1 MNKLVLFD
9 FDGTLADSAPD
20 LAATANRMRKERGLP
35 ELPYD
40 ALRPY
45 ASHGARGLLKVA
57 LDINTDHPDYAQ
69 LRVQFLQDYHDH
81 MTELTYLFDGVAP
94 MLSQL
99 EQAGY
104 TWGIVTNKLEYLALP
119 LIRHLGLEETCAVT
133 VGGDTTQHTK
143 PHPEPLLH
151 AASKAGFAPADCLY
165 VGDDLRDIQAGR
177 AAGMATMIA
186 AYGYCAGDDS
196 IGTWQA
202 DLTVH
207 HANDIWDGVQRWATG
222 QLSHPSHSAT
232 C

>member
-20 LAATANRMRKERGLP
+20 LAATANRMRKEHGLP
-35 ELPYD
+35 DLPYE

-57 LDINTDHPDYAQ
+57 LDINTDHPNYAQ
-69 LRVQFLQDYHDH
+69 LRAQFLQDYNDH

-94 MLSQL
+94 MLKQL

-119 LIRHLGLEETCAVT
+119 LIRHLGLEAGCAVT
-133 VGGDTTQHTK
+133 VGGDTTPHTK
-143 PHPEPLLH
+143 PHPAPLLY
-151 AASKAGFAPADCLY
+151 AAEKTGFDPKDCLY
-165 VGDDLRDIQAGR
+165 VGDDLRDIQAGQ

-186 AYGYCAGDDS
+186 AYGYCAQDDS
-196 IGTWQA
+196 LDSWQA

-207 HANDIWDGVQRWATG
+207 HAADIWAGVQHWANN
-222 QLSHPSHSAT
+222 
-232 C
+232 

>member
-20 LAATANRMRKERGLP
+20 LAATANRMRQARGLP
-35 ELPYD
+35 DLPYED
-40 ALRPY
+40 LRPY
-45 ASHGARGLLKVA
+45 ASHGARGLIKVA
-57 LDINTDHPDYAQ
+57 LDIHTDHPEYAQ
-69 LRVQFLQDYHDH
+69 LRAHFLQDYHDH

-94 MLSQL
+94 LLKQL

-119 LIRHLGLEETCAVT
+119 LIRHLGLEAGCAVT

-143 PHPEPLLH
+143 PHPEPLLY
-151 AASKAGFAPADCLY
+151 AAKQAGFAPEDCLY
-165 VGDDLRDIQAGR
+165 VGDDLRDIQAGQ

-186 AYGYCAGDDS
+186 AYGYCADDDS

-207 HANDIWDGVQRWATG
+207 HAGDIWEGVQRWAND
-222 QLSHPSHSAT
+222 QLSRPSPLV

>member
-20 LAATANRMRKERGLP
+20 LAATANRMRNEHGLP
-35 ELPYD
+35 DLPYE

-57 LDINTDHPDYAQ
+57 LDINTDHPNYAQ
-69 LRVQFLQDYHDH
+69 LRAQFLQDYNDH
-81 MTELTYLFDGVAP
+81 MTELTYLFEGVAP
-94 MLSQL
+94 MLKQL

-119 LIRHLGLEETCAVT
+119 LIRHLGLEAGCAVT

-143 PHPEPLLH
+143 PHPAPLLY
-151 AASKAGFAPADCLY
+151 AAEKTGFDPKDCLY
-165 VGDDLRDIQAGR
+165 VGDDLRDIQAGQ

-186 AYGYCAGDDS
+186 AYGYCAQDDS
-196 IGTWQA
+196 LSTWQA
-202 DLTVH
+202 DMSVH
-207 HANDIWDGVQRWATG
+207 HASDIWEGVQRWANG
-222 QLSHPSHSAT
+222 QLSRPSPLA

>member
-20 LAATANRMRKERGLP
+20 LAATANRMRQEHGLP
-35 ELPYD
+35 DLPYE

-69 LRVQFLQDYHDH
+69 LRAQFLQDYNDH

-94 MLSQL
+94 MLKQL

-119 LIRHLGLEETCAVT
+119 LIRHLGLEEGCAVT

-143 PHPEPLLH
+143 PHPAPLLY
-151 AASKAGFAPADCLY
+151 AAEQTGFDPKDCLY
-165 VGDDLRDIQAGR
+165 VGDDLRDIQAGQ

-186 AYGYCAGDDS
+186 AYGYCAQDDS
-196 IGTWQA
+196 INTWQA

-207 HANDIWDGVQRWATG
+207 HAADIWEGVQRWAKG
-222 QLSHPSHSAT
+222 QLPSSSPLAS
-232 C
+232 

>member
-20 LAATANRMRKERGLP
+20 LAATANRMRQEHGLP
-35 ELPYD
+35 DLPYE

-69 LRVQFLQDYHDH
+69 LRAQFLQDYNDH

-94 MLSQL
+94 MLKQL

-119 LIRHLGLEETCAVT
+119 LIRHLGLEEGCAVT

-143 PHPEPLLH
+143 PHPAPLLY
-151 AASKAGFAPADCLY
+151 AAEQTGFDPKDCLY
-165 VGDDLRDIQAGR
+165 VGDDLRDIQAGQ

-186 AYGYCAGDDS
+186 AYGYCAQDDS
-196 IGTWQA
+196 INTWQA

-207 HANDIWDGVQRWATG
+207 HAADIWEGVQRWAKG
-222 QLSHPSHSAT
+222 QLTSPSPLAS
-232 C
+232 

>member
-20 LAATANRMRKERGLP
+20 LAATANRMRKEHGLS
-35 ELPYD
+35 ELPYE

-69 LRVQFLQDYHDH
+69 LRAQFLQDYHDH
-81 MTELTYLFDGVAP
+81 MTELTHLFEGVAP
-94 MLSQL
+94 MLTQL

-119 LIRHLGLEETCAVT
+119 LIRHLGLAETCAVT

-143 PHPEPLLH
+143 PHPEPLLY
-151 AASKAGFAPADCLY
+151 AAKKAGFAPADCLY
-165 VGDDLRDIQAGR
+165 VGDDLRDIQAGQ
-177 AAGMATMIA
+177 AAGMATMVA
-186 AYGYCAGDDS
+186 AYGYCAGDES

-207 HANDIWDGVQRWATG
+207 HANDIWEGVKRWANG
-222 QLSHPSHSAT
+222 QLPRPAPLA

>member
-20 LAATANRMRKERGLP
+20 LAATANRMRKEHGLP
-35 ELPYD
+35 ELPYN

-57 LDINTDHPDYAQ
+57 LDINPDHPNYAE
-69 LRVQFLQDYHDH
+69 LRAQFLQNYHDH
-81 MTELTYLFDGVAP
+81 MTELTHLFEGIAP
-94 MLSQL
+94 MLKQL

-119 LIRHLGLEETCAVT
+119 LIRHLGLSQSCAVT

-143 PHPEPLLH
+143 PHPEPLLY
-151 AASKAGFAPADCLY
+151 AARQAGFAPADCLY
-165 VGDDLRDIQAGR
+165 VGDDLRDIQAGQ
-177 AAGMATMIA
+177 AAGMATMVA

-196 IGTWQA
+196 ISTWQA

-207 HANDIWDGVQRWATG
+207 HARDIWEGVERWANG
-222 QLSHPSHSAT
+222 QLPNPTPLAN
-232 C
+232 